1 MGGMGSG
8 RYGGRP
14 TVEGALC
21 LNINTLLRDELF
33 QREAAS
39 GILTWSNLRT
49 GDKTASISFD
59 LKRSGVDGKLRL
71 DYRSTRYDGHVQEMG
86 YEIGLQTTTQR
97 LGGVRWWFTCPNTWR
112 RCAKLYLPSGA
123 VSFASRQAYRLAYPS
138 QRETEYDRL
147 LRQAFKVQ
155 SSLGYHGGIGD
166 YVPRPKGMHKITY
179 QRKTDRLEMLEQQIN
194 SRLWQLINRL
204 NPDERESWC
213 QL

>member
-1 MGGMGSG
+1 MGGLGSG

-14 TVEGALC
+14 TVEDGLC
-21 LNINTLLRDELF
+21 LNINKLLRDGLLHNKLS
-33 QREAAS
+33 S
-39 GILTWSNLRT
+39 GTLTWSNVCT
-49 GDKTASISFD
+49 GEKTASVSYH
-59 LKRSGVDGKLRL
+59 LNRNESDGELRL
-71 DYRSTRYDGHVQEMG
+71 EYRSTRYDGHVQEMG
-86 YEIGLQTTTQR
+86 YEIRLQTTTQR
-97 LGGVRWWFTCPNTWR
+97 LGGVRWWFTCPKTLR

-123 VSFASRQAYRLAYPS
+123 YSFASRQAYRLAYPS

-179 QRKTDRLEMLEQQIN
+179 QRKTDRLETLEQQIN

-204 NPDERESWC
+204 SPEERESWC

>member
-1 MGGMGSG
+1 MGGIGSG

-14 TVEGALC
+14 TVESGLC
-21 LNINTLLRDELF
+21 LNINTLLRDGLF
-33 QREAAS
+33 KHKASS
-39 GILTWSNLRT
+39 GILTWRNLRT
-49 GDKTASISFD
+49 GEKTASVSFN
-59 LKRSGVDGKLRL
+59 LNRSGRDGELRL
-71 DYRSTRYDGHVQEMG
+71 EYRSTRHDGHIQEMR

-97 LGGVRWWFTCPNTWR
+97 LSGVRWWFTCPKTFR

-123 VSFASRQAYRLAYPS
+123 YSFASRQAYRLAYPS

-166 YVPRPKGMHKITY
+166 FVPRPKGMHKITY
-179 QRKTDRLEMLEQQIN
+179 ERKIDRLETLEQQIN

-204 NPDERESWC
+204 SPDERKSWC